1 MAAMAD
7 RSLGQVAYERYVTLF
22 QGNRTLARWEQ
33 LRPPVR
39 ARWET
44 IAAAVLEAAGGSG
57 A

>member
-1 MAAMAD
+1 MPAD

-22 QGNRTLARWEQ
+22 QGNRTLLTWPQ